1 MINIGLQYTGFYFVI
16 PEGHLRLL
24 LLFLLSSSKRIC
36 FSCRA
41 AQQRIPCGN
50 DRKKTTSIQEKQR
63 ALYPYPMK
71 LPLLTAALLL
81 APLAM
86 SAQTDAMP
94 PERNTPAM
102 PMHEDAKAP
111 VPRSNSLNVTFQGRL
126 TILSVEDLLN
136 LPQVTVHVHN
146 AHRNTDEEYTGP
158 LVSDVLA
165 KAGLSVSKETEPLIL
180 HSSLVCTA
188 TDHYFVIYSLAE
200 VEPSFTKGQV
210 IVAVMKSGLPDT
222 EGGRIQL
229 INTNGAK
236 PARWVHG
243 LSNLNVMSVAPTQ

>member
-1 MINIGLQYTGFYFVI
+1 
-16 PEGHLRLL
+16 
-24 LLFLLSSSKRIC
+24 
-36 FSCRA
+36 
-41 AQQRIPCGN
+41 
-50 DRKKTTSIQEKQR
+50 
-63 ALYPYPMK
+63 MK
-71 LPLLTAALLL
+71 LALLTAALVL
-81 APLAM
+81 APITLR
-86 SAQTDAMP
+86 AQTTDAMP
-94 PERNTPAM
+94 PEQNAPAKTA
-102 PMHEDAKAP
+102 MHEDTKAP
-111 VPRSNSLNVTFQGRL
+111 VPPSKSLTITFQGRV

-146 AHRNTDEEYTGP
+146 AHRNADEEYTGP

-188 TDHYFVIYSLAE
+188 TDHYFVLYSLAE
-200 VEPSFTKGQV
+200 VEPSFTRGQV

-243 LSNLNVMSVAPTQ
+243 LSNLNVMSVAPTN